1 MSAADWATVLLSPW
15 LLGLLGLLIGSFLNV
30 VVHRLP
36 AMVMRDWWRWDLAD
50 FALADPR
57 SWRAAFGARAEP
69 PQELAAASAAVV
81 ARLDAEAPL
90 TLTRPRSRCPH
101 CGHVILAREN
111 VPVLSWL
118 ALRGRCSACKARI
131 SARYP
136 LVELVTAG
144 LFAACAVTFG
154 VKAMTVV
161 ACTAVALL
169 LVMGLVDLDTT
180 LLPDSL
186 TIPLVV
192 LGLVAAGA
200 GWSGVSWRDAATGA
214 LLGYGV
220 LWALGAFWQVV
231 FRKANAMAEGDMKM
245 LAGIGALLGWQVLP
259 GVLFLAAGLG
269 AVVGVALI
277 AFGGHRR
284 DKPIPFGPYLALG
297 GLVAIF
303 FAAPLRDLGITLAQ
317 SFGLV

>member
-1 MSAADWATVLLSPW
+1 MPASYWAAVLLSPW
-15 LLGLLGLLIGSFLNV
+15 ALGLLGLLVGSFLNV

-36 AMVMRDWWRWDLAD
+36 AMVMRDWWRFDLAD

-57 SWRAAFGARAEP
+57 SWRAAFGEKAEAP
-69 PQELAAASAAVV
+69 KELAAAGAAVLE
-81 ARLDAEAPL
+81 RLDGEAPL
-90 TLTRPRSRCPH
+90 SLLRPRSRCPH

-118 ALRGRCSACKARI
+118 ALRGRCSACQARI

-136 LVELVTAG
+136 LVEITTAA
-144 LFAACAVTFG
+144 LFAGAAITFG
-154 VKAMTVV
+154 ATAMAAV
-161 ACTAVALL
+161 ACLAIALL
-169 LVMGLVDLDTT
+169 LVMALIDFDTT
-180 LLPDSL
+180 LLPDGL

-192 LGLVAAGA
+192 LGLVAAAA
-200 GWSGVSWRDAATGA
+200 GWSGVSWRDAAGGA

-220 LWALGAFWQVV
+220 LWSLGAFWHVV

-269 AVVGVALI
+269 ALIGIGLI
-277 AFGGHRR
+277 ALGGHRR
-284 DKPIPFGPYLALG
+284 DRPIPFGPYLALG
-297 GLVAIF
+297 GLAAIF
-303 FAAPLRDLGITLAQ
+303 FAAPMRELGLTLVQ
-317 SFGLV
+317 PFGLG